1 MKRYD
6 QDFMKK
12 FYVLYIMIY
21 CQYIKREREREEGNR
36 KEKGAK
42 RIIKRERERER
53 ENRRREQENNK

>member
-21 CQYIKREREREEGNR
+21 CQYIREREGNR
-36 KEKGAK
+36 KEKGSEK
-42 RIIKRERERER
+42 NNKKKRERER
-53 ENRRREQENNK
+53 K

>member
-21 CQYIKREREREEGNR
+21 CQYI
-36 KEKGAK
+36 
-42 RIIKRERERER
+42 RERERER
-53 ENRRREQENNK
+53 NRKEKGSEQNNKKEEREKK